1 MFEREINFIYD
12 FYANKIRKAG
22 TYISYDHLKSCGLH
36 PAILQ
41 YVLGE
46 IDFLLFEDR
55 QKLLTDSAFDY
66 NIPSVWNYFNLIAQE
81 VKRNKKYSVNYIDK
95 IIQHAA
101 TFTVNYLTK
110 PNWTLTRFVF
120 DDEKE
125 KSASEIEQILSYIFY
140 YPHLKK
146 IISSY
151 FKKKKIISI
160 NETDFR
166 QLLINI
172 DNASLETNYNK
183 IIDET
188 INSMS
193 DFFNIGVS
201 KKTHIPIKA
210 IEYFLIDKNLHVHL
224 KKFEKDFNPELSQKV
239 SAIEIKDYLKRILIE
254 KQEYIENDTE
264 DSVIESSNLEFEK
277 TGEQIS
283 ISSVENYSPVKADSD
298 VDDKESEERFESE
311 SMLNNNEEVD
321 TPQKIEEQVDESEST
336 SNNND
341 EDDQQL
347 SLIDEDLIEDSEDE
361 LFKDEQRLTTDKNE
375 EENNLVFDE
384 SNDLQDAQKNI
395 EDETKPDDLEDLY
408 LTEILNDNSVAKILD
423 VVFDYDAEEFSSAI
437 KKIITSASKEE
448 AYFLIDKICEKAQLK
463 PDSKESK
470 TFKTVIS
477 KYFK

>member
-22 TYISYDHLKSCGLH
+22 TYISYDHLKSCELH

-66 NIPSVWNYFNLIAQE
+66 NIPSVLNYFNLIAQE

-151 FKKKKIISI
+151 LKKKKIISI

-201 KKTHIPIKA
+201 KKNHIPIKA

-254 KQEYIENDTE
+254 KQEYIENDIG
-264 DSVIESSNLEFEK
+264 DSVIESSNLENEK
-277 TGEQIS
+277 TDEQIS
-283 ISSVENYSPVKADSD
+283 ISSVENYSPVTADSD
-298 VDDKESEERFESE
+298 HDNNESEQRFESE
-311 SMLNNNEEVD
+311 SMPNNEELE
-321 TPQKIEEQVDESEST
+321 TLQKIEEQVGESESP
-336 SNNND
+336 SDNND
-341 EDDQQL
+341 EDEQQL
-347 SLIDEDLIEDSEDE
+347 SLINEDLIEDSEDE
-361 LFKDEQRLTTDKNE
+361 LFKDEQRLTPDKNE
-375 EENNLVFDE
+375 EKSNLVFDE
-384 SNDLQDAQKNI
+384 SNNLQDAQKNI

-408 LTEILNDNSVAKILD
+408 LTEILNDNSMTKILD
-423 VVFDYDAEEFSSAI
+423 VVFDYDVEEFSSAI
-437 KKIITSASKEE
+437 KKIITSASEEE